1 MTRAA
6 KALDRRYVRDVSIV
20 ISVVVIALVMAVA
33 AGVIGREARRL
44 DALPPRAVFDLE
56 EAVLWVA
63 DHLPEDVT
71 AQLSYEEV
79 RQILDHSLEHL
90 RSLGL
95 AGSTTGE
102 PVEGEVVVDEAEA
115 VAAVL
120 DRTAQAGMDVS
131 PHQVQAVLAA
141 QLAYLQAISAVGPPA
156 ED

>member
-1 MTRAA
+1 MA
-6 KALDRRYVRDVSIV
+6 IV

-33 AGVIGREARRL
+33 AGAIGREARRL
-44 DALPPRAVFDLE
+44 DSLPPRSVFDLN

-63 DHLPEDVT
+63 DHLPDDVT
-71 AQLSYEEV
+71 AQLSYDEV
-79 RQILDHSLEHL
+79 RQILDHSLDHL
-90 RSLGL
+90 RALGL

-102 PVEGEVVVDEAEA
+102 PVEGEVIVDEADA

-120 DRTAQAGMDVS
+120 ERAERSGMQVS

-156 ED
+156 EE